1 MLATKYICVSFDES
15 DMMSNYYQ
23 DLVIISNLYY
33 ERNLLCR
40 FPPYGKIR
48 PPNLKQI
55 LIT

>member
-15 DMMSNYYQ
+15 DMMSNYHQ